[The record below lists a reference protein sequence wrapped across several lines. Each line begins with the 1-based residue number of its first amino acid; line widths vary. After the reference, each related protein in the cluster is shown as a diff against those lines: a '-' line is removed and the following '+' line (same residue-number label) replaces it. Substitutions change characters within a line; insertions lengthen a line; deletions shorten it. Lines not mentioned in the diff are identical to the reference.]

1 MRRRE
6 VMRHS
11 IRSLV
16 ALGCAAAL
24 AGGVHAQQ
32 PVTLKMQATWPASL
46 TLYDNFTFFADRV
59 SKISG
64 GTLKID
70 AMPAGQVVPA
80 FEVLDAT
87 HKKVLDGAH
96 SWSGYWV
103 GKNKTAILMTG
114 GPGGT
119 FGMDMID
126 ALGWMQNGGGLEL
139 PQECSQEQRRKQAGG
154 CPVRG
159 SSACEQ
165 ELM

>member
-11 IRSLV
+11 IRSIV
-16 ALGCAAAL
+16 ALGCAAAF
-24 AGGVHAQQ
+24 ASGVQAQQ
-32 PVTLKMQATWPASL
+32 TVTLKMQATWPSSL

-114 GPGGT
+114 GPSSPFALG
-119 FGMDMID
+119 MID
-126 ALGWMQNGGGLEL
+126 TLGWIQNGGRAEAAPGVFT
-139 PQECSQEQRRKQAGG
+139 QKAKQ
-154 CPVRG
+154 
-159 SSACEQ
+159 Q
-165 ELM
+165 F

>member
-1 MRRRE
+1 
-6 VMRHS
+6 MRHS

-16 ALGCAAAL
+16 ALGCAAAF
-24 AGGVHAQQ
+24 AGGVHAQQQ
-32 PVTLKMQATWPASL
+32 PVTLKMQATWPSSL

-126 ALGWMQNGGGLEL
+126 AIGWMHHGGGNDL
-139 PQECSQEQRRKQAGG
+139 
-154 CPVRG
+154 
-159 SSACEQ
+159 
-165 ELM
+165 